1 MKAFFRWWWLADAL
15 WRLGLLNVVDVV
27 LYRLLL
33 RLGIHPVQRIVRP
46 VSSGPFFDETEDTN
60 QANLQLP
67 TQADLRYFGWYRLPT
82 FEAPPAW
89 HCNPFNGY
97 ELKES
102 QLPWWQLSDF
112 QNEVGDIK
120 TIWEP
125 SRFDWVLNFSIRSVV
140 GKRSAVEK
148 LNTWLADWCEKN
160 PPFLGLNWKC
170 GQEASIRLL
179 HLAAGSLILKQSS
192 SPSQNLLE
200 LLVTHLER
208 IAPTVRYAMA
218 QDNNHGTSEAAA
230 LFVGGTWL
238 DSLGLDGQEW
248 AITGRAWLEDR
259 VQRLIGV
266 QGSFSQSSLN
276 YHRLMLDTLSFVEIW
291 RKHWQ
296 LPDFS
301 ADYYERL
308 RAATKWI
315 HLMVDPE
322 TGDGPN
328 LGANDGANLFPVTFL
343 DYRDYRPSVQ
353 LASVLFANQCAY
365 PTGPWD
371 AILNTFQVARSEQS
385 SPKKMNYIAEDGGF
399 AMLYK
404 GQAFALLR
412 YPKFQFRPGQADVL
426 HLDFWVNSENLFRD
440 AGSYSYNTER
450 RWMEYFSGTQSHNTI
465 QFDQRDQ
472 MPRLSRF
479 LLGGWLKTNWE
490 QPIVTTSEASI
501 FGAGYTDQW
510 GASHRRTVELEADR
524 LKVNDLVSGFSE
536 KAVLRWRLIPGKWTL
551 RCENNQVEVSLEIQQ
566 QISLLV
572 SSDVPMLRAELVTGW
587 ESRYYLQKTELP
599 VLEIEINQP
608 GRLTTQVSWHS

>member
-1 MKAFFRWWWLADAL
+1 MKSFFCWWWLADAV

-33 RLGIHPVQRIVRP
+33 RLGVHPVQRIRRP
-46 VSSGPFFDETEDTN
+46 VSSGPFFPETEDTY
-60 QANLQLP
+60 QANLQIP
-67 TQADLRYFGWYRLPT
+67 IQADLTYFGWYCLPT
-82 FEAPPAW
+82 LETPPAW
-89 HCNPFNGY
+89 YCNPFNGY
-97 ELKES
+97 EVKES

-112 QNEVGDIK
+112 QSAVGDIK

-125 SRFDWVLNFSIRSVV
+125 SRFDWVLNFSIQSAV
-140 GKRSAVEK
+140 GERSADEK

-170 GQEASIRLL
+170 GQEASIRLI
-179 HLAAGSLILKQSS
+179 HLAAASLILRQTSV
-192 SPSQNLLE
+192 PSQNLLE
-200 LLVTHLER
+200 LLITHLER
-208 IAPTVRYAMA
+208 IAPTIRYAMA

-238 DSLGLDGQEW
+238 DSLGLDGQDW
-248 AITGRAWLEDR
+248 AAKGRNWLEDR
-259 VQRLIGV
+259 VQRLIGA

-291 RKHWQ
+291 RKNWQ
-296 LPDFS
+296 LPEFS
-301 ADYYERL
+301 PAYYQRL
-308 RAATKWI
+308 QSAIKWI
-315 HLMVDPE
+315 HLMIDPE

-328 LGANDGANLFPVTFL
+328 LGANDGANLFPVTSL
-343 DYRDYRPSVQ
+343 DYRDYRPSIQ

-371 AILNTFQVARSEQS
+371 EILNTFQIARSEQS
-385 SPKKMNYIAEDGGF
+385 SQKRTNYIAEDGGF

-404 GQAFALLR
+404 GKAFAMLR
-412 YPKFQFRPGQADVL
+412 YPKFQFRPNQADAL
-426 HLDFWVNSENLFRD
+426 HLDFWFGSQNLLRD

-450 RWMEYFSGTQSHNTI
+450 SWMEYFSGTQSHNTI

-490 QPIVTTSEASI
+490 QPLVTTSEASI

-510 GASHRRTVELEADR
+510 GACHRRTVELGKDW
-524 LKVNDLVSGFSE
+524 LKVNDLVSNFSE
-536 KAVLRWRLIPGKWTL
+536 KAVLRWRLIPGKWSI
-551 RCENNQVEVSLEIQQ
+551 RWENNLVDLSLENPAGVSLSVASE
-566 QISLLV
+566 
-572 SSDVPMLRAELVTGW
+572 VPMLRAKLVTGW
-587 ESRYYLQKTELP
+587 ESRYYLQKVELP

-608 GRLTTQVSWHS
+608 GRLTTQVSWPS